1 MSRSEGIPIETDRG
15 PAAMA
20 PDKRRLAAILVA
32 DVVGYSRLM
41 HDDDDGTLAALTA
54 HRHELVEPEI
64 ARHDGRLANTAGD
77 SLVVEFG
84 SVVEAVSCAVEI
96 QRQMPGRNADIP
108 PERRVQFRIGIS
120 LGEIIGRAGDI
131 FGDGVNTAARLQQLA
146 RPNEICVSAD
156 AYRQVRGKLDVQF
169 EDLGE
174 HVGKNLPEPLRVFRI
189 VPGTGKVG
197 PAPAKVVQTVPAQVA
212 GRLIAVLPFGNLSG
226 DPGRDYFSDGITND
240 LITDLSRF
248 PDLAVIASHSVFA
261 YKGKPVTI
269 ETVARELGVRYVV
282 EGSVQHAGDRVRIN
296 AQLIDTLTDRHLW
309 SHRYNR
315 DLQDLFAV
323 QDEIAHSI
331 AATVFRRLELL
342 EREHALRKPTDSL
355 EAYDHFLRGQA
366 VWYGWTSESNAEAR
380 AHFRKAIE
388 LDPNFAR
395 AYGALSYTMV
405 QAALEG
411 WLDNPEAAL
420 REARNLAQI
429 AVARGPS
436 DFENLEHLGFAC
448 LYCREFD
455 RSLAY
460 YEQALELNPNS
471 ADLLADMADMLAH
484 LGRTAE
490 AVAQINRAKR
500 LNPIC
505 PDWYDWVLGIA
516 AFHDGRYEDALAAF
530 TRAGTQSTF
539 MLREMVAT
547 YVRLGRLDEARA
559 LAREV
564 LQRQPGY
571 RLATE
576 SIRPFR
582 DPKVLEA
589 FIADLRRAGLPG

>member
-1 MSRSEGIPIETDRG
+1 MSRSEGIPIAPITG
-15 PAAMA
+15 SAAMV

-54 HRHELVEPEI
+54 HRRELVEPEI
-64 ARHDGRLANTAGD
+64 ACHDGRLANTAGD
-77 SLVVEFG
+77 SLVAEFG
-84 SVVEAVSCAVEI
+84 SVVQAVACAVEI
-96 QRQMPGRNADIP
+96 QRQMPGRNAEVP
-108 PERRVQFRIGIS
+108 PDRRVQFRIGIS

-131 FGDGVNTAARLQQLA
+131 FGDGVNVAARLQALA
-146 RPNEICVSAD
+146 RPNEICLSAD
-156 AYRQVRGKLDVQF
+156 AYRQVRGKLAVAF

-174 HVGKNLPEPLRVFRI
+174 HTGKNLPEPLRVFRI
-189 VPGTGKVG
+189 MPDAGKAE
-197 PAPAKVVQTVPAQVA
+197 PAHGWAPRTDPAQVA
-212 GRLIAVLPFGNLSG
+212 GRLLAVLPFGNLSA

-261 YKGKPVTI
+261 YKGKRATI
-269 ETVARELGVRYVV
+269 ETIARELGVRYVV

-309 SHRYNR
+309 SQRYNR

-323 QDEIAHSI
+323 QDEIVHSI
-331 AATVFRRLELL
+331 AATVFRRLEIL

-395 AYGALSYTMV
+395 AYGALSYTLV

-411 WLDNPEAAL
+411 WLEHPEAAL

-484 LGRTAE
+484 IGRSAE
-490 AVAQINRAKR
+490 AAEQIARAKR

-539 MLREMVAT
+539 MLREMIAT
-547 YVRLGRLDEARA
+547 CVRLGRLDEARA
-559 LAREV
+559 LGREV

-571 RLATE
+571 RLAAE

-589 FIADLRRAGLPG
+589 FIADLRRAGLPD